1 MTPGHAVDCRVI
13 SFSRRLSPPWALL
26 LALSGLLGTAAHAQF
41 FGRQGPDQYFRSEVQ
56 VAASRAAEQKLQR
69 AEADLESG
77 EFAHAVRLVQEV
89 LNDHSDRAIRRD
101 DGRFVSM
108 RRWCNDFLRS
118 LPEEGITVYR
128 KIFDPYAE
136 DLFRRGTKDQDLD
149 LLNDVFLRYQETTF
163 GRAALRTS
171 VSLLLERGRFHE
183 LIGAA
188 LLFLETWPEA
198 TEGPE
203 VLASLGLGARLTGD
217 AQVIAESVRR
227 FGSTWTDRT
236 LQLRGE
242 ARNLGEF
249 LEECQSIAEAR
260 QAAVPRPRAVPTE
273 SFRRPRWERSFQLRT
288 GPSAQVILHDFGRR
302 AGTPRNYLWN
312 PVRPVLDAG
321 TVYLSN
327 GVTVEALGIFSG
339 ETKWTHPGNLRPS
352 RSQARPNLEIDFP
365 LVLDRNVLYV
375 SLETPVAPPK
385 TIWTFVPQPS
395 VPHRMLAALDA
406 TTGRTIWN
414 HFRGRTVNDAGDQ
427 EFIRSLDMAGAP
439 LIIGDN
445 LYIAATRFLTSYQHY
460 LCCFDRRTG
469 RLRWATFICTGQMEQ
484 NMFGNRV
491 REAVPGRITEK
502 DGVLWYSTN
511 VGAVAAVDARLGTL
525 RWVVEYDQA
534 PIPQQTRYDPSIH
547 ERSPAWADMAPIPLG
562 REIFVAP
569 MDSNELIAVDRFSGR
584 VRKTGIRRTPRNRFQ
599 YVLGPFHGTLVVCG
613 STIVFYDP
621 KTGRIDDPHYD
632 FGSSARRGASYDAG
646 IRGWPVEAEG
656 LLYATVRN
664 RGTDSLMVWDVQRRK
679 LIDELPLG
687 RSSSS
692 SNGPLISNLAAIGEV
707 FVGVATDSS
716 RRRTATIRAWFDA
729 DRIRRRLLAELKR
742 DPNNPATHFRLG
754 EFALQGDR
762 PQLGLALE
770 SFQSAFDLASRDNGP
785 RDIRNGAREALF
797 QLYVDLAHN
806 EKLARKVLGFTAEAC
821 FERALQ
827 FARDRSQVVGILFG
841 LLERAAKSTRAGDVV
856 NVEQRILSEHADTPL
871 DDPKTIRRL
880 LPDLRW
886 DGAPPSAGVVALLV
900 TARVMEQRGQ
910 AAAAIQRYQQLLR
923 RAPDELVSG
932 KSLWDLSRQA
942 IQELLAKGGRA
953 AYARFDQEAEALLRT
968 ARESESLEP
977 LEKILDWY
985 PNSLEVPAAW
995 SLISKRLVAARRL
1008 GEVVNRSHEYLSRF
1022 NRPDAATISTLA
1034 EVLETLGCPDSASEV
1049 WRYGLTRFAA
1059 SKLESG
1065 TFAQAAAAAL
1075 KRLDAAE
1082 GAAPLPPLGLNLRR
1096 IWQRE
1101 LPKDGTDWV
1110 LITPEGRRPRV
1121 MQGHLLVHHSAELL
1135 CIDAKTGQD
1144 IWTTSCRTPPVRA
1157 IRWHDGRLVALMDER
1172 IVVLDAKTGADLW
1185 SEDLQGREVA
1195 ALAVSHGKVIVE
1207 STPNGYGVDFRL
1219 SEFSL
1224 IDGTPLREVNYAGA
1238 PTPGRLD
1245 VSSRWMALP
1254 LQSEGATLVLLDILT
1269 GDDGGVADTGAVDLQ
1284 SPILTRNG
1292 LVVGLGSRQG
1302 AGGSADVELV
1312 AIDPANGR
1320 RAWRRRIEPG
1330 RRRFLELT
1338 PDHLI
1343 YSSKLGNRT
1352 AVTMILLEDG
1362 ARVFTRR
1369 LEPGVTP
1376 GAGGVRVTKDD
1387 CYVICRETR
1396 RDRGV
1401 RLFCEDINLRT
1412 GLVRWRSLGF
1422 NAPLLTLEP
1431 FDGGAVLRVLET
1443 LRGPGRRGLRRKST
1457 LYILEARTGRIR
1469 SDIELS
1475 DTSSR
1480 LYLDIIRVVDG
1491 RLIIADG
1498 PKLEAYAP

>member
-1 MTPGHAVDCRVI
+1 MRSRHTVERRTMDCA
-13 SFSRRLSPPWALL
+13 RRLASVLPLVVLMTGSLCTEA
-26 LALSGLLGTAAHAQF
+26 GAQF

-77 EFAHAVRLVQEV
+77 EFAHAVRLIQEV
-89 LNDHSDRAIRRD
+89 LDNHSDRAIRRD

-108 RRWCNDFLRS
+108 RRWCNDFLRA
-118 LPEEGITVYR
+118 LPKEGIAAYK

-136 DLFRRGTKDQDLD
+136 ELFRRGVKEQDLD
-149 LLNDVFLRYQETTF
+149 TLNDVFLRYQETTY
-163 GRAALRTS
+163 GRAALRIS
-171 VSLLLERGRFHE
+171 VSLLLERGSFHE

-188 LLFLETWPEA
+188 LLFLETWPDA
-198 TEGPE
+198 KEGPE
-203 VLASLGLGARLTGD
+203 VLAALGLGARMTGD
-217 AQVIAESVRR
+217 PAVIADSIRR
-227 FGSTWTDRT
+227 FGSDWLSRP
-236 LQLRGE
+236 LRLRGQP
-242 ARNLGEF
+242 RVLGEF
-249 LEECQSIAEAR
+249 LEECRSIAEAR
-260 QAAVPRPRAVPTE
+260 HASIPRPRAVPTE
-273 SFRRPRWERSFQLRT
+273 SFRRPRWERAFQLRT
-288 GPSAQVILHDFGRR
+288 GASAQVILHDFGRR

-339 ETKWTHPGNLRPS
+339 ELKWSHPGNLRPS
-352 RSQARPNLEIDFP
+352 RSQARPNLEINFP
-365 LVLDRNVLYV
+365 AVLDRNVLYV

-414 HFRGRTVNDAGDQ
+414 HFRGHTLNDAGQQ
-427 EFIRSLDMAGAP
+427 EFIRSLDMSGAP

-502 DGVLWYSTN
+502 DGLLWYSTN
-511 VGAVAAVDARLGTL
+511 VGAIAAVDARLGTL
-525 RWVVEYDQA
+525 RWVVEYEQA

-547 ERSPAWADMAPIPLG
+547 ERAPAWADMAPIPLG

-569 MDSNELIAVDRFSGR
+569 MDSNDLIAVDRFSGR

-599 YVLGPFHGTLVVCG
+599 YVMGPYHGTLVVCG

-632 FGSSARRGASYDAG
+632 FGSSARRGLSYDAG

-664 RGTDSLMVWDVQRRK
+664 RGTDSLMVWDIQRRK
-679 LIDELPLG
+679 LVDELPLG

-692 SNGPLISNLAAIGEV
+692 ANGPLISNLAAIGEV
-707 FVGVATDSS
+707 FVGVATDSA
-716 RRRTATIRAWFDA
+716 RRRTATVRAWFDA
-729 DRIRRRLLAELKR
+729 ERIRRRLLAALQRE
-742 DPNNPATHFRLG
+742 PNNPATHFRLG

-762 PQLGLALE
+762 PQLDLALK
-770 SFQSAFDLASRDNGP
+770 SFQAAFDLASRDNGP
-785 RDIRNGAREALF
+785 QDIRDGAREALF
-797 QLYVDLAHN
+797 QLYVALAQN
-806 EKLARKVLGFTAEAC
+806 EKLARKVLGFTSEAC

-827 FARDRSQVVGILFG
+827 FARDRTQVVGILFG
-841 LLERAAKSTRAGDVV
+841 LLERATTSTNAAQVV
-856 NVEQRILSEHADTPL
+856 RVEQRILAEHADTPL
-871 DDPKTIRRL
+871 EDTKVIRKL

-886 DGAPPSAGVVALLV
+886 DGGPPASGVVALLV
-900 TARVMEQRGQ
+900 TARVMEQRGE
-910 AAAAIQRYQQLLR
+910 AAEAIQRYQQLLKI
-923 RAPDELVSG
+923 APDELVSG

-942 IQELLAKGGRA
+942 IQDLLAKHGRSP
-953 AYARFDQEAEALLRT
+953 YARFDEEAKSLLQAGRDS
-968 ARESESLEP
+968 ASLEP

-995 SLISKRLVAARRL
+995 TLISRRLVQARRL
-1008 GEVVNRSHEYLSRF
+1008 KEVVNRTHEYLTRF
-1022 NRPDAATISTLA
+1022 RRPDATTISTLA
-1034 EVLETLGCPDSASEV
+1034 EVLESLGCPDSAAEV
-1049 WRYGLTRFAA
+1049 WGYGLARFANA
-1059 SKLESG
+1059 NVADG
-1065 TFAQAAAAAL
+1065 TLGEAAAAAL
-1075 KRLDAAE
+1075 KRL
-1082 GAAPLPPLGLNLRR
+1082 GAPRNGSPLSPLGVNLRR
-1096 IWQRE
+1096 VWQRE
-1101 LPKDGTDWV
+1101 VPKDGTDWV
-1110 LITPEGRRPRV
+1110 LITPEGRPPHV
-1121 MQGHLLVHHSAELL
+1121 MKGRFLVHHSAELM
-1135 CIDAKTGQD
+1135 CIDAATGKD
-1144 IWTTSCRTPPVRA
+1144 VWTSSCRTPPVRA
-1157 IRWHDGRLVALMDER
+1157 IRWHDGRLIALMDER
-1172 IVVLDAKTGADLW
+1172 IAVLDAKTGADQW

-1195 ALAVSHGKVIVE
+1195 ALSVSHGKVIVE

-1219 SEFSL
+1219 SEYSL
-1224 IDGTPLREVNYAGA
+1224 LDGAPLREVNFSGA

-1245 VSSRWMALP
+1245 VSDRWMALP
-1254 LQSEGATLVLLDILT
+1254 LQSEGASVILMDILT
-1269 GDDGGVADTGAVDLQ
+1269 GEDGNFEKSGVLGLQ

-1292 LVVGLGSRQG
+1292 LIVGLGSRRG
-1302 AGGSADVELV
+1302 TAAGEVELA
-1312 AIDPANGR
+1312 AIDPATGR
-1320 RAWRRRIEPG
+1320 RVWRRRIEPG
-1330 RRRFLELT
+1330 RRRFLDLT
-1338 PDHLI
+1338 PRHLI

-1376 GAGGVRVTKDD
+1376 GAGGVRVTDQD
-1387 CYVICRETR
+1387 CYIICRETR

-1401 RLFCEDINLRT
+1401 RLFCEDINLQT

-1431 FDGGAVLRVLET
+1431 FQGGAVLRVLET

-1457 LYILEARTGRIR
+1457 LYLLETRTGRIR
-1469 SDIELS
+1469 SDIELT